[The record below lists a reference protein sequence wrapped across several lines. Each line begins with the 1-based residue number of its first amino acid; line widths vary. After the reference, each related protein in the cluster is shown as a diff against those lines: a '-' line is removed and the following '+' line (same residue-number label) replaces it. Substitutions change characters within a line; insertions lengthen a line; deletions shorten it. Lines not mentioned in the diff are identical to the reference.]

1 MTVLHLAAE
10 CAPFAKVGGLADVV
24 GALPGALASLGVDSA
39 GLMPLYGGPE
49 GTVAQKAG
57 PLAPVASGEIVYGGE
72 PLAYHVFR
80 AEREDGAP
88 LFLLHQPEHFGAEG
102 VYFGPGNLPFANAD
116 DRFPVFQL
124 AALDWLSAGASGF
137 APDVLHVH
145 DHHVGFVPVLLQH
158 DARFAPLASVPTVFT
173 VHSAD
178 HQGWA
183 PEAVWERM
191 GTPNVAPEALRLGD
205 TLNSMKAALRFAS
218 AVTTVSPSYA
228 EELQTDDDMAHGLA
242 EEFRRAAPKFTGIV
256 NGVETAEWNPAT
268 DRHLPATFASGD
280 LSGKTETQR
289 AVRAELGLDA
299 RGPLLTFVGRL
310 MREKGAEI
318 LPGALAQILA
328 ETDARIAILGSGAPE
343 YEAQFRDLASGAD
356 PSRLS
361 VTLAFD
367 NALAH
372 RLYAA
377 GDFFLMPSQSEPCGL
392 GQLYAMGY
400 GTPPV
405 VHAVGGLRDTV
416 TPWSGLPEASG
427 VGFVFETFTEA
438 AFVGAVKEALAVFA
452 APEAYARLQ
461 QNGMAADHSWTASAR
476 TYVDLY
482 HALTA

>member
-24 GALPGALASLGVDSA
+24 GALPGALAGLGVQSA

-49 GTVAQKAG
+49 GAVATKAG
-57 PLAPVASGEIVYGGE
+57 PLARVAAGEIRYGE
-72 PLAYHVFR
+72 KPLAYAIYR

-102 VYFGPGNLPFANAD
+102 VYFGPGNLPFENAD

-124 AALDWLSAGASGF
+124 AALDWLAAGEGF
-137 APDVLHVH
+137 SPDVLHLH
-145 DHHVGFVPVLLQH
+145 DHHVGFVPALLKH
-158 DARFAPLASVPTVFT
+158 DARFSSLATVPTVFT

-183 PEAVWERM
+183 PEAVWKNM
-191 GTPNVAPEALRLGD
+191 GAPEVPSEAVRLGG
-205 TLNSMKAALRFAS
+205 TLNSMKAALRYAD

-228 EELQTDDDMAHGLA
+228 QELQADDEMAHGLA
-242 EEFRRAAPKFTGIV
+242 HEFRAAADRFTGIV
-256 NGVETAEWNPAT
+256 NGVDTSEWDPAT
-268 DRHLPATFASGD
+268 DRHLPAPFSAAD
-280 LSGKTETQR
+280 LSGKAETQR
-289 AVRAELGLDA
+289 AVRAELGVDA

-318 LPGALAQILA
+318 LPGALARILE
-328 ETDARIAILGSGAPE
+328 ETDARIALLGSGAPE
-343 YEAQFRDLASGAD
+343 YEAQMRRLASGAEA
-356 PSRLS
+356 SRLS

-377 GDFFLMPSQSEPCGL
+377 GDFFLMPSRSEPCGL

-400 GTPPV
+400 GTPPI

-416 TPWSGLPEASG
+416 RPWDGEAG
-427 VGFVFETFTEA
+427 VGFAFDAFTED
-438 AFVGAVKEALAVFA
+438 AFVDAVRRALDVFA
-452 APEAYARLQ
+452 APEAYRRLQ
-461 QNGMAADHSWTASAR
+461 HNGMAADHSWAASASA
-476 TYVDLY
+476 YVHLY
-482 HALTA
+482 NALGA